1 MANPD
6 LLKYVTAARAQGTAD
21 DAIKTA
27 LMGSGWAES
36 DVLAV
41 LGPTTV
47 TPLVPPPPP
56 HSNMWVTFQYILAFI
71 TLYVTAVSLGGMLY
85 YMADKIFPDA
95 ATASVIYNT
104 IDTYLLKGYI
114 AALIVAFPI
123 FAILFVMVKK
133 EFMAHPEIAGIRS
146 RKVLFYITLVVTF
159 IIMISQ
165 VIGVIYDLL
174 GGAVTGQVVSHFIIT
189 IIIAG
194 SIFLYLL
201 RSVKTDR
208 QKS

>member
-1 MANPD
+1 
-6 LLKYVTAARAQGTAD
+6 
-21 DAIKTA
+21 
-27 LMGSGWAES
+27 
-36 DVLAV
+36 
-41 LGPTTV
+41 
-47 TPLVPPPPP
+47 
-56 HSNMWVTFQYILAFI
+56 MWVTFQYILAFI

-133 EFMAHPEIAGIRS
+133 EFMAHPEIAGIHS

-159 IIMISQ
+159 IIMIE
-165 VIGVIYDLL
+165 G
-174 GGAVTGQVVSHFIIT
+174 
-189 IIIAG
+189 
-194 SIFLYLL
+194 
-201 RSVKTDR
+201 DR
-208 QKS
+208 GHL